1 MRCERRASS
10 FKQHECD
17 RERAGSRSRKPG
29 RHPSFQGLL
38 FLLAFAVL
46 SLKRNRP
53 EIFANRPSPPPPP
66 QRRQEQRTRN
76 ATQTANEEAGFC
88 QNQTHSSRIPLP
100 LFILAVNFKLTAPP
114 PATPNDGPG
123 TTTAPPSSRRTG
135 SAGLSAA
142 AHASRRR
149 AVEPIRDRCRGSY
162 CKFLEPSSEGIIGT
176 HMCHVNRCRRP
187 LPLLIVICISGICL
201 CLVASFVYG
210 IDRTC
215 ALRSEVLIVR

>member
-1 MRCERRASS
+1 MREASFKLQATRMRSRASRVAIAKTRSSPIFSGSTFFACFRRAFSQKKS
-10 FKQHECD
+10 T
-17 RERAGSRSRKPG
+17 
-29 RHPSFQGLL
+29 
-38 FLLAFAVL
+38 
-46 SLKRNRP
+46 RNLRQSP
-53 EIFANRPSPPPPP
+53 LPPPPP